1 MQTRKPRNPPAQVTV
16 SIRSSPGVAPYY
28 PVENFCCRPA
38 STVYT
43 SRMKNPRTTVF
54 GALAAAAAAV
64 AALPA
69 LPSFLHVSAVVTA
82 AASVA
87 LLGFFAADAVP
98 AKKITPL
105 HALALAGA
113 ATLIVGTGCTVGKLA
128 LGVTSPTFGSV
139 DLSIGGGTVG
149 NATLSEI
156 TTSNRTTL
164 REVSYKTAAT
174 STNRA
179 TALPATTK

>member
-1 MQTRKPRNPPAQVTV
+1 M
-16 SIRSSPGVAPYY
+16 S
-28 PVENFCCRPA
+28 
-38 STVYT
+38 
-43 SRMKNPRTTVF
+43 NPRSTIF

-69 LPSFLHVSAVVTA
+69 MPQSVHIAAVVIA

-98 AKKITPL
+98 AQKITPL
-105 HALALAGA
+105 HALAVVGA

-164 REVSYKTAAT
+164 REVSYQT
-174 STNRA
+174 RA
-179 TALPATTK
+179 TATNHPATNTATTK